1 MKKLLSI
8 ILTITILCSM
18 AIIAF
23 ADDTAPKTSATSV
36 SASKWA
42 ADSKDYSGYHR
53 IYNSRSFFHMY
64 TSDIGKIYKYILPP
78 NR

>member
-8 ILTITILCSM
+8 ILTITILCSI
-18 AIIAF
+18 AIVAF

-42 ADSKDYSGYHR
+42 ADSIETAR
-53 IYNSRSFFHMY
+53 
-64 TSDIGKIYKYILPP
+64 KINIINGFIIALG
-78 NR
+78 